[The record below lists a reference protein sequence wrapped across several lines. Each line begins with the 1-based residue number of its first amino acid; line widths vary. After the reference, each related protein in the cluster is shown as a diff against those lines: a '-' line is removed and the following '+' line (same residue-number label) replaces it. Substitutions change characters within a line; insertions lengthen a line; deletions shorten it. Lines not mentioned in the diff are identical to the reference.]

1 MKTVI
6 QKAEDK
12 MKKTLSVLSANY
24 AEIRAG
30 RANPVVLNH
39 ITVDYYGAPTPI
51 NQLAAVSVSEARV
64 LVIQPWDGSVCGA
77 IEKAIQKSD
86 LGVNPQSDGK
96 LIRLMFPPLSEERRR
111 DLAKDISKMAEE
123 SKVAVRSIRRD
134 AIEKIKALKKNGE
147 ITEDDQ
153 KQGEKK
159 TQDLTDKY
167 CKEIDQV
174 MEAKRKEI
182 MEI

>member
-12 MKKTLSVLSANY
+12 MKKTVSVLSANY

-30 RANPVVLNH
+30 RANPAVLNH
-39 ITVDYYGAPTPI
+39 ITVDYYGAPTPV

-96 LIRLMFPPLSEERRR
+96 LIRLTFPPLSEERRR

-134 AIEKIKALKKNGE
+134 AIEKIKALKKTGE

-167 CKEIDQV
+167 CKEIDQIA
-174 MEAKRKEI
+174 EAKRTEI

>member
-30 RANPVVLNH
+30 RANPAVLNH

-159 TQDLTDKY
+159 TQDLTD
-167 CKEIDQV
+167 
-174 MEAKRKEI
+174 M
-182 MEI
+182 